1 MNRMWVIKAILMRSQ
16 TKMTSKTELFS
27 NQVGLAREGN
37 VRILEN
43 WIAIKA
49 NLKQLLL
56 SSCLMNSN
64 TDIYEPQ
71 RVSFREKL
79 QSQSLRTRG
88 GGGTNKSLWL
98 VGWRIGK
105 SMKT

>member
-1 MNRMWVIKAILMRSQ
+1 M
-16 TKMTSKTELFS
+16 
-27 NQVGLAREGN
+27 GLAREGN
-37 VRILEN
+37 VRVLEN

-56 SSCLMNSN
+56 GSCLMNSN

-88 GGGTNKSLWL
+88 RGETNKSLWL

-105 SMKT
+105 SVKT